1 MRFNEDP
8 RRVLMQ
14 IGTYLILSLFCSSA
28 VIGQEKQTA
37 SAIQPNIL
45 FIMADD
51 HARQAI
57 SAYDSTLI
65 RTPNLD
71 RLAHEGMRFTNSFVT
86 NSICSPSRAVL
97 LTGKYS
103 HKNGLRDN
111 RDTFDGN
118 QQTMPK
124 LLQTAGYQTTII
136 GKWHLKSE
144 PTGFDTWDVLK
155 GQGQYYNPV
164 FLNAEGQRQIE
175 GYTTDIITDLAIE
188 TLENRDESKPFL
200 LLVHHKA
207 PHRNWMPNLKYLDK
221 FVDIKFPVPATFY
234 DDYKNRIAAEQA
246 DMRIDDMFLYSDF
259 KLQDEDFAVE
269 TGSGGKGSAVPRM
282 KIDYRAELNE
292 AQKKIWDAHYDKMRA
307 EFRQAKLTGKDLLE
321 WKYQRY
327 MRDYL
332 RCILS
337 VDENVGRLLDYLD
350 AKGLAENTVVVYTSD
365 QGFYLGEHGWYDKRF
380 MYEESLSMPLLV
392 RYPHEIKAGQVS
404 QDIVLNLDFTE
415 TFLDFAGAAIPEDVQ
430 GESFRP
436 VLHGITPVNWRT
448 SMYYHYYEYPH
459 GWHMVKRHYG
469 VRTQNYKLIHFY
481 NDINAWELYDLRRDP
496 TEINNLIDDPDYA
509 GVIEALKLELQR
521 LQVKYGDSVD

>member
-1 MRFNEDP
+1 MCWLVN
-8 RRVLMQ
+8 LCLWQ
-14 IGTYLILSLFCSSA
+14 IG
-28 VIGQEKQTA
+28 IGQENQP
-37 SAIQPNIL
+37 SIRPNIL
-45 FIMADD
+45 FIMSDD

-57 SAYDSTLI
+57 SSYDSTLI

-71 RLAHEGMRFTNSFVT
+71 RLAQEGMRFTNSFVT

-111 RDTFDGN
+111 RDTFDGS

-124 LLQTAGYQTTII
+124 RMRAAGYQTAII

-155 GQGQYYNPV
+155 GQGQYYNPL
-164 FLNAEGQRQIE
+164 FLNPDGKRQIE
-175 GYTTDIITDLAIE
+175 GYATDIITDLAIE
-188 TLENRDESKPFL
+188 TLENRNKSKPFL

-207 PHRNWMPNLKYLDK
+207 PHRNWVPNLKHLDK
-221 FVDIKFPVPATFY
+221 FKDTQFPLPPTFF
-234 DDYKNRIAAEQA
+234 DDYKNRAAAAQA

-269 TGSGGKGSAVPRM
+269 TGSGGKGSAVPRL
-282 KIDYRAELNE
+282 KLNYRAELNDE
-292 AQKKIWDAHYDKMRA
+292 QRKIWDAHYDQMRA
-307 EFRQAKLTGKDLLE
+307 EFREAKLTGKDLLE

-350 AKGLAENTVVVYTSD
+350 ANGMAENTLVVYTSD

-380 MYEESLSMPLLV
+380 MYEESLSMPLLI
-392 RYPHEIKAGQVS
+392 RYPREIKAGQVS
-404 QDIVLNLDFTE
+404 HDIVLNLDFAA
-415 TFLDFAGAAIPEDVQ
+415 TFLDFAGAAIPDDMQ
-430 GESFRP
+430 GESFRAI
-436 VLHGITPVNWRT
+436 LQGKTPINWRS

-469 VRTQNYKLIHFY
+469 VRTKQYKLIHFY
-481 NDINAWELYDLRRDP
+481 NDIDTWELYDLRTDP
-496 TEINNLIDDPDYA
+496 IEINNLIGDPDYA
-509 GVIEALKLELQR
+509 GVIDALKVELQR
-521 LQVKYGDSVD
+521 LQGKYEDRVE